1 MESLKWFEG
10 ENYNK
15 LTDLEEFWGK
25 FQHIQSQRQQ
35 LWLRNV
41 KDLAESVLL
50 YFMASHSLW
59 CLCVDFLV
67 CSILHLLAL
76 ICLICLFG
84 AGIVKGGKR
93 PRIWHLLEI
102 VRLGEI
108 AFLGAITD
116 LEEQSSTWRALPPI
130 EGSLKLKSGAFLSPT
145 TRALSIGRG
154 CSEDLTG
161 SSWRASRGNLLDGQ
175 GDLRGS

>member
-1 MESLKWFEG
+1 MMSMRGFSCVFDSAFASS
-10 ENYNK
+10 
-15 LTDLEEFWGK
+15 DLSDLLFWG
-25 FQHIQSQRQQ
+25 
-35 LWLRNV
+35 W
-41 KDLAESVLL
+41 
-50 YFMASHSLW
+50 
-59 CLCVDFLV
+59 
-67 CSILHLLAL
+67 
-76 ICLICLFG
+76 ICRG
-84 AGIVKGGKR
+84 QDGPK
-93 PRIWHLLEI
+93 IWHLLEI

-161 SSWRASRGNLLDGQ
+161 SS
-175 GDLRGS
+175 

>member
-1 MESLKWFEG
+1 M
-10 ENYNK
+10 
-15 LTDLEEFWGK
+15 
-25 FQHIQSQRQQ
+25 
-35 LWLRNV
+35 
-41 KDLAESVLL
+41 
-50 YFMASHSLW
+50 
-59 CLCVDFLV
+59 

-84 AGIVKGGKR
+84 AGIVEGGKR

-145 TRALSIGRG
+145 TRALSVGMGPRRPHGRLLG
-154 CSEDLTG
+154 LYEGHLGRPRGWTG
-161 SSWRASRGNLLDGQ
+161 
-175 GDLRGS
+175 